1 MDIWNKDNGFIEL
14 ESGRQ
19 SNDAILKNFALSL
32 PDKTQAAEVIQVD
45 RFMEKDNKAAA
56 TTNALGW
63 AKILEAI
70 NSNEDSTTIQFGAGK
85 YYVDNTL
92 KVSSNVI
99 IKGATL
105 NAKDSELVFT
115 APRQGLTTEAA
126 NIVGPNYIKN
136 VLIRDISIR
145 YEIDPVIMS
154 RHVYAFSMINFA
166 GAYKDDGTS
175 LAEPYELLDNIH
187 IDNIIADGNEQA
199 NSIIYLGGIKNG
211 SVKNSEIRNSNLQ
224 SGIAL
229 EYCQTMI
236 IEKNKIG
243 NVGRTGIVMYR
254 GNGGSGTKQ
263 ISIIGNEIKDWM
275 QRYGT
280 QHFYAPANMEYSA
293 DDRKSMVDGGID
305 SYGAANNNIIIDS
318 NRLISGEGGNK
329 YNPSNIQ
336 INNIERRK
344 KNPQA
349 TDLSLQHEVQTD
361 NNGKIVVD
369 SLDAAL
375 QKNMTG
381 YTAIRLSGAENVRV
395 TNNFVQLDSYDNF
408 AFMALYERDRQGVK
422 TTPKNIIIKNN
433 DFNASG
439 RIRYPI
445 RILTGAVNKSRGISI
460 ENNRFDVDGL
470 VDNYYKVMMEVRNPV
485 ELLGVTDNMASWDKQ
500 INGWVTVADTAT
512 SNYINNLLIWGN
524 SGTKKTDM
532 TRVLNNTM
540 PSTLRIAPLELP
552 SPVTPFIGNLYTG
565 YADYKVGETNIKG
578 MLVNNQGRYQIVMVV
593 INGVGIKNATVNTDG
608 SFLINVKAN
617 NITKDTQVAVR
628 YRVNGNETYDSEMQV
643 KITE

>member
-1 MDIWNKDNGFIEL
+1 MKRKVVFFVV
-14 ESGRQ
+14 
-19 SNDAILKNFALSL
+19 AIMCVIVFGGGIR
-32 PDKTQAAEVIQVD
+32 TQAAEVIQVD

-63 AKILEAI
+63 AKILEAV
-70 NSNEDSTTIQFGAGK
+70 NSSEDSTTIQFGTGK

-92 KVSSNVI
+92 KVPSNAV
-99 IKGATL
+99 IKGATT

-115 APRQGLTTEAA
+115 APKQGLTTEAA
-126 NIVGPNYIKN
+126 NAANPKYIKN

-145 YEIDPVIMS
+145 YEIDQVIMS
-154 RHVYAFSMINFA
+154 GHAYAFSLINFA
-166 GAYKDDGTS
+166 GDYKDDSTS
-175 LAEPYELLDNIH
+175 LAEPYERLDNIQ

-224 SGIAL
+224 SGIAM
-229 EYCQTMI
+229 EYCQTMV
-236 IEKNKIG
+236 IEKNKIE
-243 NVGRTGIVMYR
+243 NIGRAGIVMYR

-318 NRLISGEGGNK
+318 NRLIGGEGSNK
-329 YNPSNIQ
+329 YNPSNIK

-344 KNPQA
+344 KDSLA

-361 NNGKIVVD
+361 KDGKIVADSVD
-369 SLDAAL
+369 ATL

-460 ENNRFDVDGL
+460 ENNRFDIDGL
-470 VDNYYKVMMEVRNPV
+470 VDNYYKVMVEVRNPV
-485 ELLGVTDNMASWDKQ
+485 ELLSVTDNQASWDKQ
-500 INGWVTVADTAT
+500 INGWVTVADTGA

-524 SGTKKTDM
+524 SGTKKTDV

-540 PSTLRIAPLELP
+540 PSTLRIAPPELP
-552 SPVTPFIGNLYTG
+552 NSVTPFIENLYSG

-593 INGVGIKNATVNTDG
+593 INGIGIKNATVNPDG

-643 KITE
+643 KVTE

>member
-1 MDIWNKDNGFIEL
+1 MKRKVVF
-14 ESGRQ
+14 
-19 SNDAILKNFALSL
+19 FAFVMMLVFVFGGVMRG
-32 PDKTQAAEVIQVD
+32 QAAEVIQAD

-56 TTNALGW
+56 AGNALGW

-70 NSNEDSTTIQFGAGK
+70 NPSDDSTTIQFGAGK

-92 KVSSNVI
+92 KVPSNVI
-99 IKGATL
+99 IKGATAD
-105 NAKDSELVFT
+105 AKDSELVFT
-115 APRQGLTTEAA
+115 APKQGLTTEAA
-126 NIVGPNYIKN
+126 NPTSPRYIKN

-145 YEIDPVIMS
+145 YAIDPVIMS
-154 RHVYAFSMINFA
+154 GHAYAFSLINFA
-166 GAYKDDGTS
+166 GDYKDDSTS
-175 LAEPYELLDNIH
+175 LAEPYERLDNIQM
-187 IDNIIADGNEQA
+187 DNIIADGNEQA

-224 SGIAL
+224 SGIAM
-229 EYCQTMI
+229 EYCQTVVV
-236 IEKNKIG
+236 EKNKIE
-243 NVGRTGIVMYR
+243 NIGRAGIVMYR

-263 ISIIGNEIKDWM
+263 ISIIGNEIRDWM

-318 NRLISGEGGNK
+318 NRLIGGEGSNK

-336 INNIERRK
+336 INNTERK
-344 KNPQA
+344 KKDPQA
-349 TDLSLQHEVQTD
+349 TDLSPQHEVQTD
-361 NNGKIVVD
+361 KDGKILADSVD
-369 SLDAAL
+369 ATL

-439 RIRYPI
+439 RIRYPV

-470 VDNYYKVMMEVRNPV
+470 VDNYYKVMVEVRNPV
-485 ELLGVTDNMASWDKQ
+485 ELLSVTDNKATWDKQ
-500 INGWVTVADTAT
+500 INGWVTVADTTT

-524 SGTKKTDM
+524 AGTKKTDA

-552 SPVTPFIGNLYTG
+552 NPVTPFIGNLYTG

-578 MLVNNQGRYQIVMVV
+578 MLANNQGRYQIVMVV
-593 INGVGIKNATVNTDG
+593 INGIGIKNATVNPDG